1 MKKALVEELKKQR
14 SYQVSIYKS
23 GKREFSKSK
32 KRPKRK
38 YHTCPECFRILH
50 FNQYRKYKKGWEDI
64 NSERRLYKCKKCED
78 TWQKKKRDDK
88 PWWRLNIMAKG
99 RAKKNNLP
107 YDITEEYLKSIW
119 PKDNKCPILGTDF
132 KSGLSN
138 KYQLPTLDKIY
149 PKKGYVKGNVA
160 VISFRA
166 NQVKSDI
173 TDFNIFKKL
182 YEYYKRYI

>member
-1 MKKALVEELKKQR
+1 MKSQTQLKYNR
-14 SYQVSIYKS
+14 SVKGICSRAAGYA
-23 GKREFSKSK
+23 
-32 KRPKRK
+32 K
-38 YHTCPECFRILH
+38 YRS
-50 FNQYRKYKKGWEDI
+50 NKKGLEYNI
-64 NSERRLYKCKKCED
+64 D
-78 TWQKKKRDDK
+78 TQ
-88 PWWRLNIMAKG
+88 
-99 RAKKNNLP
+99 
-107 YDITEEYLKSIW
+107 YLISIW

-166 NQVKSDI
+166 NQMKSDI

-182 YEYYKRYI
+182 YEYYKKYI